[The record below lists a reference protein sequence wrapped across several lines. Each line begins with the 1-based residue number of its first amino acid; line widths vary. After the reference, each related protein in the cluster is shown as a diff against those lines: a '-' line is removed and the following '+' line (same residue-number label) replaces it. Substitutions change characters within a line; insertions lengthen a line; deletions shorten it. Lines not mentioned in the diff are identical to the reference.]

1 MPDSLQQELKEFEK
15 QLSILLVR
23 FMQLCDRVEGR
34 PPGAPE
40 PRVNVA
46 PLPALPVPARDLS
59 VAYA

>member
-23 FMQLCDRVEGR
+23 FMQLCDRLEGR
-34 PPGAPE
+34 PPE
-40 PRVNVA
+40 PPPLGVNA
-46 PLPALPVPARDLS
+46 TPLLALGVPTRDPS